1 MPVVG
6 AVLPRQA
13 DMPPIRRLLDADAL
27 GEEPA
32 EVVIHDFDY
41 ICPHTAAQIHMGL
54 GTLLQGEPLG
64 VMEPKPRGDPV
75 RFLACKNSLAS
86 VPLCSYTPLHFL
98 TLSAAGPSALHRCF
112 RLSPKYSPGTAL
124 QREAR
129 KSSLSNYTG
138 RLQESQ
144 EGFCFSA
151 RTNAGR
157 ST

>member
-1 MPVVG
+1 MGHELLVCASPIGIGERGDLKGAPHGGEHHGLSPGLVQNALDQPSHMPVVG

-32 EVVIHDFDY
+32 KIVIHDFDY

-75 RFLACKNSLAS
+75 RFLACKNSLH
-86 VPLCSYTPLHFL
+86 PFHFVH
-98 TLSAAGPSALHRCF
+98 THLSIS
-112 RLSPKYSPGTAL
+112 
-124 QREAR
+124 
-129 KSSLSNYTG
+129 
-138 RLQESQ
+138 
-144 EGFCFSA
+144 
-151 RTNAGR
+151 
-157 ST
+157 